1 MKYIDRLASYLP
13 SIIVSSLTDP
23 ADLSKDP
30 TYTCPMRKNMM
41 TACMFADVSGFTQ
54 LSEAMTK
61 YGPEGPALVV
71 RRYCVPMRHCM
82 LQVRVL

>member
-13 SIIVSSLTDP
+13 SIIVASLTDP
-23 ADLSKDP
+23 TGTDSDP
-30 TYTCPMRKNMM
+30 TQTCPMRKNML

-71 RRYCVPMRHCM
+71 RSWYRKE
-82 LQVRVL
+82 LF